1 MASWALHATF
11 SFRPLSPAT
20 PYISHFFGLL
30 ERSVGWQIPLV
41 HKSPPHFCFD
51 SGSTCAFEAADLSCI
66 PRKMRDLLC
75 LLFSVLGFSGLGFW
89 FRARLFLGAERFVD
103 LSTSVLRLE
112 KFAQKCFCF
121 AAAILRAFFLRALVA
136 CMLLHGCCSVCI
148 SASLDQA
155 LQRDASR
162 FRFPARPTLCTCFR
176 LHSGTCLKF
185 DTANLEFALHS
196 HVCHFCRSA
205 LALLFHQPVVWA
217 AALLLLFACSAAPM
231 VQCSSCQRL
240 QHDNPSFWVLRTFCM
255 TVVVARRGSA
265 EPVVSFRSLQ
275 AALLSQ

>member
-89 FRARLFLGAERFVD
+89 FRAKLFLGAERFVD

-121 AAAILRAFFLRALVA
+121 AAAIRRAFFPSCLGCLHALAWVLFSVHL
-136 CMLLHGCCSVCI
+136 CLLGSSTAARCFSLSI
-148 SASLDQA
+148 S
-155 LQRDASR
+155 
-162 FRFPARPTLCTCFR
+162 RPT
-176 LHSGTCLKF
+176 HPV
-185 DTANLEFALHS
+185 H
-196 HVCHFCRSA
+196 
-205 LALLFHQPVVWA
+205 LLPA
-217 AALLLLFACSAAPM
+217 S
-231 VQCSSCQRL
+231 
-240 QHDNPSFWVLRTFCM
+240 
-255 TVVVARRGSA
+255 
-265 EPVVSFRSLQ
+265 
-275 AALLSQ
+275 

>member
-1 MASWALHATF
+1 M
-11 SFRPLSPAT
+11 
-20 PYISHFFGLL
+20 
-30 ERSVGWQIPLV
+30 
-41 HKSPPHFCFD
+41 
-51 SGSTCAFEAADLSCI
+51 
-66 PRKMRDLLC
+66 
-75 LLFSVLGFSGLGFW
+75 
-89 FRARLFLGAERFVD
+89 D

-176 LHSGTCLKF
+176 LHGGTCLKF

-231 VQCSSCQRL
+231 VPCSSCQRL

-255 TVVVARRGSA
+255 TSC
-265 EPVVSFRSLQ
+265 SSQ
-275 AALLSQ
+275 AALPSQ